1 MLRSDEIEKLPKLTP
16 PQIID
21 YCKNT
26 LGLTFNI
33 MDEERAKTFV
43 AKQNYFFRLE
53 QYLGICPEANKTRSG
68 KYTGLDFGHL
78 VEMSTIDMYLR
89 KILFKLTIDLEHYLK
104 VKLVGDCQDNPA
116 DDGYEV
122 VAAFLE
128 KNPKVRSS
136 IQTGSKLIGYYER
149 PMFRYTKAPAVWN
162 FVEMV
167 DFNDFS
173 NFYSFYYDYF
183 KKDGGWTKQFDAVRK
198 LRNAAAHNS
207 CILCSFKPVPNF
219 VGDYET
225 TLELLDGNIGIIPG
239 TISKMMRVPFLNDFA
254 VLLSVYRKMAT
265 HPAVLENTLN
275 EVKEFL
281 DGRVVRHKE
290 YFDGFTEVKNAYRF
304 AKGVVEYYISKVSK

>member
-1 MLRSDEIEKLPKLTP
+1 MPRSDETEKLPKLTP

-21 YCKNT
+21 YCKDT
-26 LGLTFNI
+26 LGLTFNL

-53 QYLGICPEANKTRSG
+53 QYLGICTNQTRGG
-68 KYTGLDFGHL
+68 KYVGLDFGHL

-89 KILFKLTIDLEHYLK
+89 KILFKMTIDLEHYLK

-122 VAAFLE
+122 VAAFLA

-136 IQTGSKLIGYYER
+136 IQSGFKLIGYYNKTF
-149 PMFRYTKAPAVWN
+149 FRYTISPAVWN

-173 NFYSFYYDYF
+173 SFYSFYYEF
-183 KKDGGWTKQFDAVRK
+183 FRTDGGWTKQFEAVRK

-207 CILCSFKPVPNF
+207 CILCSFKPVQGF
-219 VGDYET
+219 VGDVET
-225 TLELLDGNIGIIPG
+225 TFELISGNIGVSSG
-239 TISKMMRVPFLNDFA
+239 TISTMMKVPFLNDFA
-254 VLLSVYRKMAT
+254 VLLSVYTKMAT
-265 HPAVLENTLN
+265 HPAVLENTFK
-275 EVKEFL
+275 EVKEFFE
-281 DGRVVRHKE
+281 GRMVRHKD
-290 YFDGFTEVKNAYRF
+290 YFDGFTEVKNAYNF
-304 AKGVVEYYISKVSK
+304 AKSVVEFYSKQFAKV